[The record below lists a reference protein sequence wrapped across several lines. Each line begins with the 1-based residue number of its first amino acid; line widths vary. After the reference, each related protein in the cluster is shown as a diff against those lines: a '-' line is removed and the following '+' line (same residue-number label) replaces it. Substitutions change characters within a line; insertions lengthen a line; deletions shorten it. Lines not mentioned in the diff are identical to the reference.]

1 MSRKMIDRTGEE
13 NYNNEGTLMRIIKY
27 RRVNDIFVEFQDEY
41 KANVHT
47 TYSSFKKGN
56 VKNPFH
62 KSVYSVGYIGIG
74 KYKTKLNGKQTK
86 VYEVWQKMLQ
96 RCYDPYY
103 INKYPTYIDCYV
115 CKDWHNF
122 QNFAQWW
129 EDNVYNCNNEK
140 MHLDKD
146 ILCKGNKIVC

>member
-1 MSRKMIDRTGEE
+1 MGNKEYYNIYPRIGGDNMSRKMIDRTGEE

-74 KYKTKLNGKQTK
+74 KY
-86 VYEVWQKMLQ
+86 
-96 RCYDPYY
+96 
-103 INKYPTYIDCYV
+103 I
-115 CKDWHNF
+115 
-122 QNFAQWW
+122 
-129 EDNVYNCNNEK
+129 
-140 MHLDKD
+140 
-146 ILCKGNKIVC
+146 KIPSLKKPKICLR